1 MRKTET
7 ESSGSLGT
15 QSIQRA
21 AQLLKLLTAQ
31 NRKGMRLVELY
42 RKAKLERPTTH
53 RILQGLIAER
63 LVRQDQTT
71 KRYFLGPMIYEM
83 GLAAAPQFQLRDVCH
98 KHLVHLAALSADTV
112 FLNVRSGL
120 ESVCIDRTEGAFPV
134 KAFVLDIG
142 RRRLLGVGTGG
153 LAILSAM
160 PRKERN
166 QILKTNYPKLLYRYA
181 RFDFKKTTAIIEEGA
196 QKGYVV
202 GEVVEV
208 PGISSIGMPITLTDG
223 SPIAAISISALT
235 TRLDPDRCAELAL
248 ALRSSINEIE
258 DELATQPLASIG

>member
-1 MRKTET
+1 MRRAS

-42 RKAKLERPTTH
+42 RKAKLERPTAH

-63 LVRQDQTT
+63 LVRQDETT

-98 KHLVHLAALSADTV
+98 RHLLSLATLSADTV
-112 FLNVRSGL
+112 FLNIRSGM
-120 ESVCIDRTEGAFPV
+120 ESVCIDRSEGAFPV

-142 RRRLLGVGTGG
+142 RRRLLGVGAGG

-160 PRKERN
+160 SRKDRAR
-166 QILKTNYPKLLYRYA
+166 ILKTNYPKIAYRHP
-181 RFDFKKTTAIIEEGA
+181 RFDFEKTNAILEEGGR
-196 QKGYVV
+196 KGYVV
-202 GEVVEV
+202 SDVIEV
-208 PGISSIGMPITLTDG
+208 PGIRSIGMPITLTDG
-223 SPIAAISISALT
+223 SPIAAISISALN
-235 TRLDPDRCAELAL
+235 TRLDPERCAELAL
-248 ALRSSINEIE
+248 ALREAVSEIE
-258 DELATQPLASIG
+258 DELATQPLANIG

>member
-1 MRKTET
+1 MRKTGS
-7 ESSGSLGT
+7 ESSSSLGT

-98 KHLVHLAALSADTV
+98 KHLVSLAALSADTV
-112 FLNVRSGL
+112 FLNIRSGM

-134 KAFVLDIG
+134 KAFVLDVG
-142 RRRLLGVGTGG
+142 RRRLLGIGTGG
-153 LAILSAM
+153 LAILSALT
-160 PRKERN
+160 RKERGR
-166 QILKTNYPKLLYRYA
+166 ILKTNYPKLVYRYA
-181 RFDFKKTTAIIEEGA
+181 RFDFEKTNAILEEGA

-202 GEVVEV
+202 SDVVEV
-208 PGISSIGMPITLTDG
+208 PGIRSIGMPITLTDG

-248 ALRSSINEIE
+248 ALREAINEIE
-258 DELATQPLASIG
+258 DELATQPLANIG

>member
-1 MRKTET
+1 MGK

-42 RKAKLERPTTH
+42 RKAKLERPTAH

-98 KHLVHLAALSADTV
+98 RHLLNLATLSADTV
-112 FLNVRSGL
+112 FLNIRSGM

-142 RRRLLGVGTGG
+142 RRRLLGVGAGG

-160 PRKERN
+160 SRKDRN
-166 QILKTNYPKLLYRYA
+166 RILKTNSPKLAYRYP
-181 RFDFKKTTAIIEEGA
+181 RFDFGKIDAILEEGSR
-196 QKGYVV
+196 KGYVV
-202 GEVVEV
+202 SDVIEV
-208 PGISSIGMPITLTDG
+208 PGIRSIGMPITLTDG
-223 SPIAAISISALT
+223 SPIAAISISALG
-235 TRLDPDRCAELAL
+235 TRLGPDRCTELAL
-248 ALRSSINEIE
+248 TLREAVSEIE
-258 DELATQPLASIG
+258 DELASQPLANIG

>member
-1 MRKTET
+1 MRRSS

-42 RKAKLERPTTH
+42 RKAKLERPTAH

-63 LVRQDQTT
+63 LVRQDETT

-98 KHLVHLAALSADTV
+98 KHLLSLATLSADTV
-112 FLNVRSGL
+112 FLNIRSGM

-142 RRRLLGVGTGG
+142 RRRLLGVGAGG

-160 PRKERN
+160 SRKDRAR
-166 QILKTNYPKLLYRYA
+166 ILKTNYPKIAYRYP
-181 RFDFKKTTAIIEEGA
+181 RFDFEKTNTILEEGA
-196 QKGYVV
+196 RKGYVV
-202 GEVVEV
+202 SDVIEV
-208 PGISSIGMPITLTDG
+208 PGIRSIGMPITLTDG
-223 SPIAAISISALT
+223 SPIAAISISALA
-235 TRLDPDRCAELAL
+235 TRLDPERCAELAL
-248 ALRSSINEIE
+248 ALREAVSKIE
-258 DELATQPLASIG
+258 DELATQPLANIG